1 VGLTVGKL
9 FLLWHDW
16 PVNVDKLSISFESQL
31 AAAVRT
37 AAARTGRPLSS
48 WLAEAAT
55 AKLRAEALAEFL
67 TEWEAEHGALTVEE
81 VARAERELGLSSADS
96 AA

>member
-1 VGLTVGKL
+1 VS
-9 FLLWHDW
+9 
-16 PVNVDKLSISFESQL
+16 VDKLSISFESQL
-31 AAAVRT
+31 ADSVRA
-37 AAARTGRPLSS
+37 AAARAGRPLSS

-55 AKLRAEALAEFL
+55 AKLRGEALVEFL

-81 VARAERELGLSSADS
+81 VARAERELGLSPADS